1 MTEDELQA
9 AELLMA
15 LSGAAA
21 PAAAPHATGLPA
33 AKVEPPPSPPPPASA
48 QPRPAAA
55 PAPAAASLAPAA
67 VLPGS
72 GVVPSPG
79 QCLGELGSPAAE
91 VLRQQMMSMLGMAEP
106 PIPPSPSNQGG
117 AKQPRAAVADGTSAG
132 AVAMALRPSAAPPA
146 SGAGAPAD
154 TAAAGAAG
162 GPAEAADLLSAYQV
176 DSWRVDGRHRGAPG
190 PGR

>member
-21 PAAAPHATGLPA
+21 PAASPHGTGPPA
-33 AKVEPPPSPPPPASA
+33 AKVEPPPSPLPPAST
-48 QPRPAAA
+48 QPRPAA
-55 PAPAAASLAPAA
+55 APAAASLAPA

-72 GVVPSPG
+72 GVAPSPG

-106 PIPPSPSNQGG
+106 PIPPSPSHQGG

-132 AVAMALRPSAAPPA
+132 AVAMALRPAAAPPA

-154 TAAAGAAG
+154 AAAAGAAV